1 MNPIKTLFAALPLA
15 WALSLPSFAQS
26 NGPAEAPLSPKAA
39 VVEAFR
45 ALPGTAPATRID
57 LGLADQVAID
67 SVKKANAVP
76 GLKMLRIGIG
86 RDVDGARANSDSLQ
100 WTPVAG
106 GYVAQWEI
114 TSTGARALR
123 VALSARSIDPAAQL
137 RFAGSDAP
145 QTIYGPFSG
154 AEIAANHPY
163 WSPVLEGERATVE
176 VLVPSPLG
184 LQLAIPQVSHLF
196 VSPLDRDVER
206 LAKVAQACEVDFIC
220 RAPSDAQLAQTGRA
234 VARMTIT
241 SEGSSGFCTG
251 TLLNPSDNSFTP
263 YFLSAAHCISTQ
275 DAARSLSTYWF
286 YESTGCNTGGVSPS
300 AVQISG
306 GATLLYANVA
316 NDFALMRLNT
326 SPPSGAVFAG
336 WDAAFPTIGAAVTAV
351 HHPAGDVKKVS
362 YGAVS
367 SLGPASQALAIGHF
381 QRVTWNGTATGVT
394 EGGSSGSALFTG
406 NPTAGYRA
414 RGGLLGGPS
423 SCTATTAEL
432 FDEYSRLDLAYGYIA
447 QYLAPGTQPSLTAQA
462 VANPGFEGAASWS
475 QTASGGAAIITSDA
489 SVARTGSGYAWLGG
503 ANSANDS
510 LTQDVFIPGGQA
522 RLQFWVR
529 ITTAE
534 VSTSTAYDTM
544 TVTLTSPSTGATVA
558 TLARFTNLSA
568 TSGWVQTPI
577 YDLSPY
583 SGQTLRLRFATTT
596 DSSDITSFRVDDI
609 TINGTGTASQ
619 NNHTA
624 LWWNPAESG
633 WGVNVTHQG
642 DIVFATLFTYD
653 AAGAPMW
660 LVMSAGVR
668 QGNTD
673 TFAGD
678 LYRTTGPVFNANPF
692 TPIGAGNVTRVGTM
706 AFAFS
711 GAIAGLAYDVNGAQ
725 VTKSVQK
732 QVYGSR
738 PASCLVTTRSR
749 ASNTNYQDLWWV
761 ASESGWGINI
771 THQDN
776 TLFATL
782 FTYGSNGQGMWLVM
796 SAGVRQADGSYLG
809 DLYRT
814 SGPAFN
820 ANPFTPIGAGN
831 VTRVGTMQLR
841 FTGGESGTLTYSVDG
856 ASVTKSIAR
865 QLFSTPAPSCS

>member
-1 MNPIKTLFAALPLA
+1 MKPIKSLCAALPLA

-26 NGPAEAPLSPKAA
+26 YGPAEAPPSPKAT
-39 VVEAFR
+39 VIEALR
-45 ALPGTAPATRID
+45 APAGATPATHID
-57 LGLADQVAID
+57 LGLADQSSID
-67 SVKKANAVP
+67 VLKKANAVP

-86 RDVDGARANSDSLQ
+86 RDVVGPEGSSASLL

-106 GYVAQWEI
+106 GYVAHWEV

-123 VALSARSIDPAAQL
+123 VALSARAIDPLAQL
-137 RFAGSDAP
+137 RFIGSDAP
-145 QTIYGPFSG
+145 QTVYGPVSG
-154 AEIAANHPY
+154 TEIAANHAF

-176 VLVPSPLG
+176 VFVPSPAN

-206 LAKVAQACEVDFIC
+206 LAKVAEACEVDFIC
-220 RAPSDAQLAQTGRA
+220 RATSDAQLAQAGRA

-241 SEGSSGFCTG
+241 EEGSSGFCTG
-251 TLLNPSDNSFTP
+251 TLLNPADNSFTP

-275 DAARSLSTYWF
+275 EAARSLSTYWF
-286 YESTGCNTGGVSPS
+286 YERSACGAGTVSTS
-300 AVQISG
+300 AVQVGG
-306 GATLLYANVA
+306 GATLLHANVS
-316 NDFALMRLNT
+316 NDFSLMRLNS
-326 SPPSGAVFAG
+326 SPPSGAVYAG
-336 WDAAFPTIGAAVTAV
+336 WDAAFPTLGAAVTAV

-362 YGAVS
+362 AGTLS
-367 SLGPASQALAIGHF
+367 SLGPASQNLATGNF
-381 QRVTWNGTATGVT
+381 QRVSWNSTATGVT

-406 NPTAGYRA
+406 NSSAGYRA

-423 SCTATTAEL
+423 SCTATAANL
-432 FDEYSRLDLAYGYIA
+432 FDEYSRLDLAFGYIA
-447 QYLAPGTQPSLTAQA
+447 QYLAPGTQPALTDQT
-462 VANPGFEGAASWS
+462 VANPGFEGTASWS
-475 QTASGGAAIITSDA
+475 QTSSSGLAIITSDA
-489 SVARTGSGYAWLGG
+489 AVAHSGSGYAWLGG
-503 ANSANDS
+503 ANNANDA

-534 VSTSTAYDTM
+534 ATTSTAFDTM
-544 TVTLTSPSTGATVA
+544 TVTLTNPATGATVA
-558 TLARFTNLSA
+558 TIVRFTNLGA

-583 SGQTLRLRFATTT
+583 SGQTLRLRFASTT
-596 DSSDITSFRVDDI
+596 DASDITSFRVDDI
-609 TINGTGTASQ
+609 TLNGTRTASQ

-633 WGVNVTHQG
+633 WGVNVNHQG

-653 AAGAPMW
+653 TAGAPMW
-660 LVMSAGVR
+660 LVMSAGTR
-668 QGNTD
+668 QGNSD
-673 TFAGD
+673 NFAGD

-692 TPIGAGNVTRVGTM
+692 TPIGAGNVTRVGSM
-706 AFAFS
+706 AFSFS
-711 GAIAGLAYDVNGAQ
+711 GAIAGMAYDVNGVQ
-725 VTKSVQK
+725 VTKSMQK
-732 QVYGSR
+732 QVYGTR
-738 PASCLVTTRSR
+738 PSSCLVTTRSR
-749 ASNTNYQDLWWV
+749 AASTNYQDLWWV
-761 ASESGWGINI
+761 STESGWGLNI

-809 DLYRT
+809 DLYLT

-831 VTRVGTMQLR
+831 LTRVGTMQLR
-841 FTGGESGTLTYSVDG
+841 FTGGESGTLTYSVNG
-856 ASVTKSIAR
+856 ASVTKAIAR
-865 QLFSTPAPSCS
+865 QLFSSPAPSCS